1 MNAEVKNLI
10 WCLAAIAFIAASIV
24 GGMAFIAAFAF
35 R

>member
-1 MNAEVKNLI
+1 MSAEVKSLL
-10 WCLAAIAFIAASIV
+10 WDLAAITFIAASIV

>member
-1 MNAEVKNLI
+1 MNSEVRNLV
-10 WCLAAIAFIAASIV
+10 WGLATIAFIAVSIV